1 MRQVSIEL
9 KDKVYRIY
17 LSDDE
22 IIIFDSYRVRR
33 IKDMVH
39 IIKILRVL
47 VESKPVNS
55 RSMFSVI
62 CEWRAHNLL
71 YTLGIKRNHTKDVNL
86 ELHPKWYMNI
96 IYPIVGLFYI

>member
-33 IKDMVH
+33 IKDMIH

-86 ELHPKWYMNI
+86 ELHTKWYMNI
-96 IYPIVGLFYI
+96 IFAIVGLFYI